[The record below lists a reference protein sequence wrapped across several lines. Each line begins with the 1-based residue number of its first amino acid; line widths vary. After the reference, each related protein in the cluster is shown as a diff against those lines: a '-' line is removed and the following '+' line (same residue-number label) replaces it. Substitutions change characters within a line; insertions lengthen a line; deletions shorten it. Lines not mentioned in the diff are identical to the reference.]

1 MELHVDLRKTVLS
14 VIGGVFCYLLLWKLL
29 FLFFSVS
36 ETFLMIL
43 ANCIIGAFVLAAYGV
58 QRVEWSVN
66 SSWALSEFI
75 QRNETTVYSQ
85 YKLFGL
91 YGISEPEI
99 ESRVLFSES
108 EIILGKIIH
117 MEFPPLVDVLSLA
130 SSIKSLVPF
139 GGYFRDL

>member
-1 MELHVDLRKTVLS
+1 MIFRNRNILARRELRRS
-14 VIGGVFCYLLLWKLL
+14 SLWNCTLL
-29 FLFFSVS
+29 FVNIS
-36 ETFLMIL
+36 ETIPMIL

-130 SSIKSLVPF
+130 SSIKSLLPF